1 VPNIW
6 GLIDDRTG
14 HTGQVL
20 GVITRLGIPYTLK
33 RLDYNRLAALPS
45 FLVGGS
51 LIALDRARSAPL
63 NPPYPDY
70 ASKTNCSLDGLA
82 PDNGLPV
89 KIIIEEAGS
98 GAGAKCGQ
106 AIFLELSIW
115 NDKGS
120 IAYTD
125 SFPIVLGTRTLAAG
139 LDFALLGIT
148 KGEARSVIIPPY
160 ALVRAKTSD
169 APAAAQKALGSQ
181 RIAYVR
187 VKRLD

>member
-1 VPNIW
+1 M
-6 GLIDDRTG
+6 
-14 HTGQVL
+14 
-20 GVITRLGIPYTLK
+20 
-33 RLDYNRLAALPS
+33 
-45 FLVGGS
+45 
-51 LIALDRARSAPL
+51 
-63 NPPYPDY
+63 
-70 ASKTNCSLDGLA
+70 A